1 MKLVPCLKPWIDL
14 NIVIQ
19 SKVSQKTEKKKYLSL
34 MCGLQKNGKH
44 ELICKAEIESQTQR
58 TNLWLPRREMGEDDL
73 EDCD

>member
-1 MKLVPCLKPWIDL
+1 
-14 NIVIQ
+14 
-19 SKVSQKTEKKKYLSL
+19 